1 MSKCSILPLAPTL
14 RRALLAS
21 ALLPLTAGA
30 AAQEDV
36 EDTDAHESSLTLPAM
51 NVQGTQLPRSETEG
65 TGSYTTGSMSTA
77 VGLPLS
83 IRETPQSVSVV
94 TRQQIEDR
102 GLRDT
107 AAILASAPGISMSRS
122 DSNRVSFSARGFD
135 IDNFQF
141 DGLASPINNFWN
153 FGATDVDSAIYDRVE
168 IVRGSTGLL
177 TGAGN
182 PSAAVNFIRKRP
194 LPEFAIGGSL
204 GSGRWDQRRGDIDVS
219 TPLTA
224 DGRIAARVVAA
235 YSERDTFI
243 DYQHYD
249 SETLYGVISAELTP
263 RTQLTLSLEHQKND
277 TDGMGAGVPMF
288 YADGSRTHY
297 GRSTANNTQWSYFGT
312 ESNTAFIDL
321 EHQLENDW
329 TLRAAYSRTEA
340 DYAMRYVFRGGY
352 PERNDAGMS
361 ASFLKYDGERTRD
374 DWHLTGSG
382 PFELLGR
389 THDAAFGWMSIA
401 DDLQMDQYLP
411 LPGTAPIADSQ
422 LDWSNGAIAEPIWSG
437 TRANGDRT
445 NIRQTGGYAVTRLS
459 LADPLHLILGVR
471 VSTWEIEQN
480 YFGTQRTYRYSDE
493 VTPYAG
499 LVYDLDRTYSLYTS
513 YTSIFKNQ
521 TQRAPD
527 GSFLD
532 PVSGDSY
539 ELGIKA
545 GYLDGQLNAALSVYR
560 TRQEGLAEAI
570 PDTFLSA
577 DPSQQAYKAGEGA
590 VVDGFDLELSG
601 ALSEA
606 WNLSTSYT
614 HFIARNA
621 EGKAINTTHPRT
633 QFKLFTTYR
642 LDGVLRDLT
651 LGGGTTWRSG
661 ISRANTG
668 SPNGPV
674 DVSADSYAL
683 VDLMARYQINEH
695 IAATANLNNVFD
707 KQYLEQVGFYSQLW
721 YGEPRNLQ
729 LTLSARF

>member
-14 RRALLAS
+14 CRALIAT

-36 EDTDAHESSLTLPAM
+36 DNTDAHESSLTLPAM
-51 NVQGTQLPRSETEG
+51 NVHGTQLPQSETEG

-135 IDNFQF
+135 IDSFQF

-204 GSGRWDQRRGDIDVS
+204 GSGRWDQRRGDIDIS
-219 TPLTA
+219 SPLTA
-224 DGRIAARVVAA
+224 DGRIAARIVAA

-243 DYQHYD
+243 DYQHHD

-352 PERNDAGMS
+352 PDRDNAGMS

-382 PFELLGR
+382 PFELMGR
-389 THDAAFGWMSIA
+389 THDAAFGWMSID

-411 LPGTAPIADSQ
+411 VPGTAPIANSR
-422 LDWSNGAIAEPIWSG
+422 LDWTNGDIAEPVWSNV
-437 TRANGDRT
+437 RANGDRT
-445 NIRQTGGYAVTRLS
+445 DIRQTGAYAVTRLS
-459 LADPLHLILGVR
+459 LADPLHLILGAR
-471 VSTWEIEQN
+471 VSTWKIEQN
-480 YFGTQRTYRYSDE
+480 YFGTQRNYRYSDE

-499 LVYDLDRTYSLYTS
+499 LVYDLDQTYSLYTS

-532 PVSGDSY
+532 PVTGDSY
-539 ELGIKA
+539 EAGIKA

-560 TRQEGLAEAI
+560 TKQEALAEAI
-570 PDTFLSA
+570 PDTFLIA
-577 DPSQQAYKAGEGA
+577 DPSQQAYKSGKGA

-601 ALSEA
+601 ALSDA
-606 WNLSTSYT
+606 WKLSTSYT

-621 EGKAINTTHPRT
+621 DDKAINTNHPRT
-633 QFKLFTTYR
+633 QAKLFTTYR
-642 LDGVLRDLT
+642 LGGVLDKLT
-651 LGGGTTWRSG
+651 VGGGATWRSG
-661 ISRANTG
+661 VSRSDVAMPGGFTDLEQGGYTLVSLMSRYALNDHL
-668 SPNGPV
+668 S
-674 DVSADSYAL
+674 VSAH
-683 VDLMARYQINEH
+683 VD
-695 IAATANLNNVFD
+695 NLFD
-707 KQYLEQVGFYSQLW
+707 KRYYEQIGFYSQGW
-721 YGEPRNLQ
+721 YGEPRNLR
-729 LTLSARF
+729 LSVRATF